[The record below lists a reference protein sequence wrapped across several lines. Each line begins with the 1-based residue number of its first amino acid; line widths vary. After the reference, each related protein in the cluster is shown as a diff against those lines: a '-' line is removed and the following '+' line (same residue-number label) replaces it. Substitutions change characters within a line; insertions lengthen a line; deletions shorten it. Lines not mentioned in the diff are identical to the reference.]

1 METLDSDSLSGR
13 EEAAVSSIVASILS
27 DQITSRHQLE
37 QAKKQAAK
45 RYHLDKFLTNSQIY
59 LALSPAEREGRK
71 EIFRVHP
78 RRSASGIVIVTVFT
92 SPASCPH
99 GTCVYCPGG
108 PSMGTPQSYV
118 PDGPSMRGARGVG
131 FDPYLQAQKML
142 KKYLDRGHEASKVE
156 LMVEG
161 GTFLAMPREYQ
172 EWFIKGAFDG
182 LNCAQSPS
190 ASLEQ
195 AHSVNES
202 AEYRSVGLT
211 IETKPDWCRTQHVD
225 MLLSYGVTKVEI
237 GVQALRDEILA
248 RSNRGHTLQ
257 DTLDAFQAARDAG
270 LKVAAHM
277 MPGLP
282 GSNPED
288 DLADLLRLFDDE
300 SLRPDMMKLYPT
312 TVVRGTA
319 LAKMCEAGLYTPYD
333 LETVV
338 RLIAEMK
345 VHVPPWHRIM
355 RIQRE
360 IPEADI
366 TAGSKA
372 GNLRELVLA
381 RVKENG
387 NSCGCIRCREV
398 AMDSPSDIREGEEG
412 ELVLRRESYPASGG
426 TEVFATFEYERTGK
440 LAGFVRMRSPSERAH
455 RPELTGGACIVRELK
470 VYGRVVSVGSRD
482 EQAFQHRGL
491 GRSLLEEMEK
501 EARERFDARTLLVMS
516 AVGTRNYYRKFGYE
530 RSGPY
535 MAKALARQPLK

>member
-1 METLDSDSLSGR
+1 LETLGAPPSSAEERAAVESIVKSILSGR
-13 EEAAVSSIVASILS
+13 ISS
-27 DQITSRHQLE
+27 RRELE
-37 QAKKQAAK
+37 QAKKDAAK
-45 RYHLDKFLTNSQIY
+45 RYHLDKFLSNSHIY
-59 LALSPAEREGRK
+59 LALSPEERIGRK
-71 EIFRVHP
+71 EVFRVHP

-92 SPASCPH
+92 APASCPH

-142 KKYLDRGHEASKVE
+142 RKYLDRGHEASKVE

-161 GTFLAMPREYQ
+161 GTFLAMPRDYQ

-190 ASLEQ
+190 TSLEQ

-202 AEYRSVGLT
+202 ADYRSVGLT
-211 IETKPDWCRTQHVD
+211 IETKPDWCRPEHVD

-237 GVQALRDEILA
+237 GVQALRDEILS
-248 RSNRGHTLQ
+248 RSNRGHTVQ
-257 DTLDAFQAARDAG
+257 DTLDAFQVARDSG
-270 LKVAAHM
+270 LKIAAHM

-282 GSNPED
+282 GSSPED
-288 DLADLLRLFDDE
+288 DLADLLRLFDDD

-319 LAKMCEAGLYTPYD
+319 LARMCEAGLYEPYD

-366 TAGSKA
+366 AAGSKA

-387 NSCGCIRCREV
+387 QSCGCIRCREV
-398 AMDSPSDIREGEEG
+398 AMDSPSDLSEGEEG
-412 ELVLRRESYPASGG
+412 ELVLRRESYAASGG
-426 TEVFATFEYERTGK
+426 TEVFATYEYEKTGR
-440 LAGFVRMRSPSERAH
+440 LAGFVRMRSPSGKAH
-455 RPELTGGACIVRELK
+455 RPELADGACIVRELK

-491 GRSLLEEMEK
+491 GRSLLEAMEK
-501 EARERFDARTLLVMS
+501 EAVEGFGARSLLVMS

-535 MAKALARQPLK
+535 MAKGLAR

>member
-1 METLDSDSLSGR
+1 LETLGAPSPSSG
-13 EEAAVSSIVASILS
+13 ESAAIASIVNSILS
-27 DQITSRHQLE
+27 GDISSRHQLE
-37 QAKKQAAK
+37 TAKKEAAK

-59 LALSPAEREGRK
+59 LALSAEERTGRK

-92 SPASCPH
+92 SPESCPH

-118 PDGPSMRGARGVG
+118 PDGPSMRGARGVN

-161 GTFLAMPREYQ
+161 GTFLAMPRDYQ

-182 LNCAQSPS
+182 LNCVQTPSP
-190 ASLEQ
+190 SLEQ
-195 AHSVNES
+195 AHAANES

-211 IETKPDWCRTQHVD
+211 IETKPDWCRPEHVD

-237 GVQALRDEILA
+237 GVQALRDEILS
-248 RSNRGHTLQ
+248 RSNRGHSVE
-257 DTLDAFQAARDAG
+257 DTLEAFQAARDSG
-270 LKVAAHM
+270 LKVCAHM

-288 DLADLLRLFDDE
+288 DLADLLRLFEDE

-319 LAKMCEAGLYTPYD
+319 LAKMCEAGLYKPYD

-338 RLIAEMK
+338 KMIAEMK

-366 TAGSKA
+366 TAGNKA

-387 NSCGCIRCREV
+387 QSCGCIRCREV
-398 AMDSPSDIREGEEG
+398 AMDSPSDVREGEEG
-412 ELVLRRESYPASGG
+412 DLVMRRESYAASGG
-426 TEVFATFEYERTGK
+426 TEVFATYEYERTGK
-440 LAGFVRMRSPSERAH
+440 LAGFVRMRSPSEKAH
-455 RPELTGGACIVRELK
+455 RAELGGKACIVRELK

-491 GRSLLEEMEK
+491 GHSLLEAMEK
-501 EARERFDARTLLVMS
+501 EAAEAFDARTLLVMS

-530 RSGPY
+530 RAGPY
-535 MAKALARQPLK
+535 MAKSLVP

>member
-1 METLDSDSLSGR
+1 
-13 EEAAVSSIVASILS
+13 
-27 DQITSRHQLE
+27 
-37 QAKKQAAK
+37 
-45 RYHLDKFLTNSQIY
+45 
-59 LALSPAEREGRK
+59 
-71 EIFRVHP
+71 
-78 RRSASGIVIVTVFT
+78 
-92 SPASCPH
+92 
-99 GTCVYCPGG
+99 
-108 PSMGTPQSYV
+108 MGTPQSYV
-118 PDGPSMRGARGVG
+118 PDGPSMRGAVGVG

-142 KKYLDRGHEASKVE
+142 KKYIDRGHEASKVE

-161 GTFLAMPREYQ
+161 GTFLAMPADYQ

-182 LNCAQSPS
+182 LNCAPS
-190 ASLEQ
+190 HSLEE
-195 AHSVNES
+195 AHAANES

-211 IETKPDWCRTQHVD
+211 IETKPDWCRPEHVD

-237 GVQALRDEILA
+237 GVQALRDEILKL
-248 RSNRGHTLQ
+248 SNRGHSVQ

-270 LKVAAHM
+270 LKLTAHM

-288 DLADLLRLFDDE
+288 DLDDLLRLFDDE

-312 TVVRGTA
+312 AVVRGTA
-319 LAKMCEAGLYTPYD
+319 LAKMTDAGLYRPYD

-345 VHVPPWHRIM
+345 RHVPPWHRIM

-360 IPEADI
+360 IPENDI

-387 NSCGCIRCREV
+387 HSCGCIRCREV
-398 AMDSPSDIREGEEG
+398 AMDSPSDLGGGDEGSLVMRG
-412 ELVLRRESYPASGG
+412 ERYAASEG
-426 TEVFATFEYERTGK
+426 TEVFFTYEFERTGK
-440 LAGFVRMRSPSERAH
+440 LAGFVRMRAPSAKAH
-455 RPELTGGACIVRELK
+455 RTELKGEACIVRELK

-491 GRSLLEEMEK
+491 GHALLEAMEK
-501 EARERFDARTLLVMS
+501 EASESFDARTLLVMS

-535 MAKALARQPLK
+535 MAKRLA

>member
-1 METLDSDSLSGR
+1 METVGAPTPTAGES
-13 EEAAVSSIVASILS
+13 AAVASIVASILS
-27 DQITSRHQLE
+27 GEVTTRRQLE
-37 QAKKQAAK
+37 QAKKEAAK
-45 RYHLDKFLTNSQIY
+45 RYRLGRFLTNSQLY
-59 LALSPAEREGRK
+59 LALSPEQRFGRK
-71 EIFRVHP
+71 EMFRVHP

-92 SPASCPH
+92 APASCPH

-108 PSMGTPQSYV
+108 PTVGTPQSYV
-118 PDGPSMRGARGVG
+118 PDGPSMRGARAVG
-131 FDPYLQAQKML
+131 FDPFLQAQKML
-142 KKYLDRGHEASKVE
+142 SKYLDRGHEASKVE

-161 GTFLAMPREYQ
+161 GTFLAMPRAYQ

-182 LNCAQSPS
+182 LNCARAPS
-190 ASLEQ
+190 ASLEE
-195 AHSVNES
+195 AHAANES

-211 IETKPDWCRTQHVD
+211 IETKPDWCRPEHVD
-225 MLLSYGVTKVEI
+225 MMLSYGVTKVEI

-248 RSNRGHTLQ
+248 RSNRGHTVK
-257 DTLDAFQAARDAG
+257 DTLDAFRVARDAG

-282 GSNPED
+282 GSNPDD

-312 TVVRGTA
+312 TVVKGTA
-319 LAKMCEAGLYTPYD
+319 LAKMCEAGLYEPYD

-345 VHVPPWHRIM
+345 VRVPPWHRIM

-381 RVKENG
+381 RVKAEG
-387 NSCGCIRCREV
+387 HSCGCIRCREV
-398 AMDSPSDIREGEEG
+398 AMDTPSDLEGD
-412 ELVLRRESYPASGG
+412 LVLRLTSYPASGG
-426 TEVFATFEYERTGK
+426 IEVFATYEHERSGK
-440 LAGFVRMRSPSERAH
+440 LAGFARMRSPSERSH
-455 RPELTGGACIVRELK
+455 RPEMRGACIVRELK

-491 GRSLLEEMEK
+491 GSSLLEEMEK
-501 EARERFDARTLLVMS
+501 EASERFDARTLLVMS
-516 AVGTRNYYRKFGYE
+516 AVGTRNYYRKHGYE

-535 MAKALARQPLK
+535 VGKSLK

>member
-1 METLDSDSLSGR
+1 METLGAPPPTDGERAAVATIISRILSGD
-13 EEAAVSSIVASILS
+13 IG
-27 DQITSRHQLE
+27 SRHQLE
-37 QAKKQAAK
+37 QAKKETAK
-45 RYHLDKFLTNSQIY
+45 RYHLGKFLTNSQIY
-59 LALSPAEREGRK
+59 LGLTPEERHGRK

-92 SPASCPH
+92 EPASCPH

-118 PDGPSMRGARGVG
+118 PDGPSMRGAKAVG

-161 GTFLAMPREYQ
+161 GTFLAMPRDYQ

-182 LNCAQSPS
+182 LNCAPS
-190 ASLEQ
+190 QSLEH
-195 AHSVNES
+195 AHSANES

-211 IETKPDWCRTQHVD
+211 IETKPDWCRPEHVD
-225 MLLSYGVTKVEI
+225 MLLAYGVTKVEI
-237 GVQALRDEILA
+237 GVQALRDEILS
-248 RSNRGHTLQ
+248 RSNRGHTVQ
-257 DTLDAFQAARDAG
+257 DTLGAFRVARDAG

-288 DLADLLRLFDDE
+288 DLADLLRLFEDE

-319 LAKMCEAGLYTPYD
+319 LAKMCEAGLYEPYD

-338 RLIAEMK
+338 KLIAEMK

-360 IPEADI
+360 IPEGDI

-398 AMDSPSDIREGEEG
+398 AMDSPSDLGNADQG
-412 ELVLRRESYPASGG
+412 ELVMRSESYRASEG
-426 TEVFATFEYERTGK
+426 TEVFCTYEYEKTAK

-455 RPELTGGACIVRELK
+455 RAEFGGGACIVRELK

-501 EARERFDARTLLVMS
+501 EAAERFDSRSLLVMS

-530 RSGPY
+530 RCGPY
-535 MAKALARQPLK
+535 MAKQLSA

>member
-1 METLDSDSLSGR
+1 METVDPPSLSGG
-13 EEAAVSSIVASILS
+13 EPAALASLVRSILS
-27 DQITSRHQLE
+27 GEVTDRAGLE
-37 QAKKQAAK
+37 RAKKHAAAK
-45 RYHLDKFLTNSQIY
+45 YGLSRFLSNSEIY
-59 LALSPAEREGRK
+59 LALAPAEREGRK

-118 PDGPSMRGARGVG
+118 PDGPSMRGARAVN

-161 GTFLAMPREYQ
+161 GTFLAMPPGYR

-182 LNCAQSPS
+182 LNCAPS
-190 ASLEQ
+190 RSLED
-195 AHSVNES
+195 AHAANEG
-202 AEYRSVGLT
+202 AAYRSVGLT
-211 IETKPDWCRTQHVD
+211 IETKPDWCGPEHVD
-225 MLLSYGVTKVEI
+225 TLLSYGVTKVEI
-237 GVQALRDEILA
+237 GVQSLRDEVLE
-248 RSNRGHTLQ
+248 RSNRGHTVE
-257 DTLDAFQAARDAG
+257 DTLRAFQVARDSG
-270 LKVAAHM
+270 LKVCAHM

-282 GSNPED
+282 GSDPGA

-300 SLRPDMMKLYPT
+300 ALRPDMMKLYPT

-319 LAKMCEAGLYTPYD
+319 LARMSEAGLYAPYD
-333 LETVV
+333 LETLVS
-338 RLIAEMK
+338 LIADMK
-345 VHVPPWHRIM
+345 PRVPPWHRIM

-366 TAGSKA
+366 AAGSKA

-381 RVKENG
+381 RVKEMG
-387 NSCGCIRCREV
+387 ASCGCIRCREV
-398 AMDSPSDIREGEEG
+398 AMDSPGDDDG
-412 ELVLRRESYPASGG
+412 ELELRTQRYAASGG
-426 TEVFATFEYERTGK
+426 TEVFASYEHGGSGK
-440 LAGFVRMRSPSERAH
+440 LAGFVRMRAPSEESHRAEMG
-455 RPELTGGACIVRELK
+455 RGACVVRELK

-482 EQAFQHRGL
+482 ERAFQHRGL
-491 GRSLLEEMEK
+491 GRSLLQEMER
-501 EARERFDARTLLVMS
+501 EARESFGARTLLVTS

-530 RSGPY
+530 RRGPY
-535 MAKALARQPLK
+535 MAKDVCK

>member
-1 METLDSDSLSGR
+1 METLGAPSPSGG
-13 EEAAVSSIVASILS
+13 EQAAVASIVSSILS
-27 DQITSRHQLE
+27 GDITSRHQLE
-37 QAKKQAAK
+37 QAKKEAAK
-45 RYHLDKFLTNSQIY
+45 RYHLGRFLTNSQVY
-59 LALSPAEREGRK
+59 LALPLEEREGRK

-118 PDGPSMRGARGVG
+118 PDGPSMRAAKGVG

-182 LNCAQSPS
+182 LNCAPS
-190 ASLEQ
+190 STLEQ
-195 AHSVNES
+195 AHATNES

-211 IETKPDWCRTQHVD
+211 IETKPDWCRPEHVD

-237 GVQALRDEILA
+237 GVQALRDGILA
-248 RSNRGHTLQ
+248 RSNRGHTVQ
-257 DTLDAFQAARDAG
+257 DTFDAFQAARDAG

-282 GSNPED
+282 GSNPEE
-288 DLADLLRLFDDE
+288 DLADLLRLFEDE

-319 LAKMCEAGLYTPYD
+319 LAKMCEAGLYQPYD

-345 VHVPPWHRIM
+345 VHVPAWHRIM

-360 IPEADI
+360 IPEGDI

-372 GNLRELVLA
+372 GNLRELVLE
-381 RVKENG
+381 RVKQNG
-387 NSCGCIRCREV
+387 HSCGCIRCREV
-398 AMDSPSDIREGEEG
+398 AMDSPTDIAAGEG
-412 ELVLRRESYPASGG
+412 ELVMRKETYVASGG
-426 TEVFATFEYERTGK
+426 TEVFATYEYERSGK
-440 LAGFVRMRSPSERAH
+440 LAGFVRMRSPSPKAH
-455 RPELTGGACIVRELK
+455 RAELGGQACIVRELK
-470 VYGRVVSVGSRD
+470 VYGRVVSVGSHD
-482 EQAFQHRGL
+482 AQAFQHRGL
-491 GRSLLEEMEK
+491 GRSLLQAMEE
-501 EARERFDARTLLVMS
+501 EARQGFDARKLLVMS

-535 MAKALARQPLK
+535 MAKSLAP

>member
-1 METLDSDSLSGR
+1 METLDSNPPSEGEL
-13 EEAAVSSIVASILS
+13 AAVSSIVASILS
-27 DQITSRHQLE
+27 GDVTSRPHLE
-37 QAKKQAAK
+37 RAKKEAAK
-45 RYHLDKFLTNSQIY
+45 RYRLGKFLKNSQIY
-59 LALSPAEREGRK
+59 LALSPEEREGRK
-71 EIFRVHP
+71 EMFRVHP

-131 FDPYLQAQKML
+131 FDPFLQAQKML
-142 KKYLDRGHEASKVE
+142 RKYLDRGHEASKVE

-161 GTFLAMPREYQ
+161 GTFLAMPRGYQ

-182 LNCAQSPS
+182 LNCAQTPS
-190 ASLEQ
+190 VSLEE
-195 AHSVNES
+195 AHTANES

-211 IETKPDWCRTQHVD
+211 IETKPDWCRPEHVD

-237 GVQALRDEILA
+237 GVQALRDDILA
-248 RSNRGHTLQ
+248 RSNRGHTVQ
-257 DTLDAFQAARDAG
+257 DTLDAFRVARDAG

-288 DLADLLRLFDDE
+288 DLADLLRLFEEE

-312 TVVRGTA
+312 TVVKGTA
-319 LAKMCEAGLYTPYD
+319 LAKMCEAGLYEPYD

-338 RLIAEMK
+338 SLIAEMK

-366 TAGSKA
+366 AAGNKA

-381 RVKENG
+381 RVKADG
-387 NSCGCIRCREV
+387 HSCGCIRCREV
-398 AMDSPSDIREGEEG
+398 GMDTPSDLQGGEEG
-412 ELVLRRESYPASGG
+412 DLVLRVTSYPASGG
-426 TEVFATFEYERTGK
+426 AEVFATYEYERSGK
-440 LAGFVRMRSPSERAH
+440 LAGFVRMRSPSERSH
-455 RPELTGGACIVRELK
+455 RPEMGGACIVRELK

-501 EARERFDARTLLVMS
+501 EASERFDARTLLVMS
-516 AVGTRNYYRKFGYE
+516 AVGTRNYYRKHGYE

-535 MAKALARQPLK
+535 VGKSLK

>member
-1 METLDSDSLSGR
+1 METLDSDSPSSG
-13 EEAAVSSIVASILS
+13 ETAAIESMVASILS
-27 DQITSRHQLE
+27 GKISSRHQLE
-37 QAKKQAAK
+37 QAKKDAAK
-45 RYHLDKFLTNSQIY
+45 HYHLDRFLSNSQIY
-59 LALSPAEREGRK
+59 LALPPEERAGRK
-71 EIFRVHP
+71 EMFRVHP

-92 SPASCPH
+92 APASCPH

-108 PSMGTPQSYV
+108 PSVGTPQSYV
-118 PDGPSMRGARGVG
+118 PDGPSMRGARGVS
-131 FDPYLQAQKML
+131 FDPYLQSQRML
-142 KKYLDRGHEASKVE
+142 RKYLDRGHEASKVE

-182 LNCAQSPS
+182 LNCSGPS
-190 ASLEQ
+190 SSLEE
-195 AHSVNES
+195 AHSVNET

-211 IETKPDWCRTQHVD
+211 IETKPDWCRPENVD
-225 MLLSYGVTKVEI
+225 TLLSYGVTKVEI

-248 RSNRGHTLQ
+248 RSNRGHTVQ
-257 DTLDAFQAARDAG
+257 DTLDAFRTARDAG

-288 DLADLLRLFDDE
+288 DLADLLRLFEDE

-319 LAKMCEAGLYTPYD
+319 LAKMCEAGLYEPYD

-360 IPEADI
+360 IPEGDI
-366 TAGSKA
+366 TAGNKA

-381 RVKENG
+381 RVKQNG
-387 NSCGCIRCREV
+387 RSCGCIRCREV

-412 ELVLRRESYPASGG
+412 DLVLRRESYAASGG
-426 TEVFATFEYERTGK
+426 TEVFCTHEYEKTGK

-455 RPELTGGACIVRELK
+455 RAELGGRTCVIRELK

-482 EQAFQHRGL
+482 AQAFQHRGL
-491 GRSLLEEMEK
+491 GRSLLEAMEK
-501 EARERFDARTLLVMS
+501 EARESFDASTLLVMS
-516 AVGTRNYYRKFGYE
+516 AVGTRNYYRKFGYR

-535 MAKALARQPLK
+535 MAKKLPS

>member
-1 METLDSDSLSGR
+1 LETLGAPSPSDG
-13 EEAAVSSIVASILS
+13 EAAAIASIVSSILTGGVE
-27 DQITSRHQLE
+27 SRRQLE
-37 QAKKQAAK
+37 QAKKDAAK
-45 RYHLDKFLTNSQIY
+45 RYHLGKFLTNSEIY
-59 LALSPAEREGRK
+59 LALPPEERTGRK

-78 RRSASGIVIVTVFT
+78 RRSASGIVIVTVF
-92 SPASCPH
+92 SAPAHCPH

-118 PDGPSMRGARGVG
+118 PDGPSMRGAIAVG

-142 KKYLDRGHEASKVE
+142 RKYIDRGHEASKVE

-161 GTFLAMPREYQ
+161 GTFLAMDPGYQ

-182 LNCAQSPS
+182 LNCAPS
-190 ASLEQ
+190 SSLEQ
-195 AHSVNES
+195 AHSANES

-211 IETKPDWCRTQHVD
+211 IETKPDWCRPEHVD

-237 GVQALRDEILA
+237 GVQSLRDEILNL
-248 RSNRGHTLQ
+248 SNRGHTVQ

-288 DLADLLRLFDDE
+288 DLADLLRLFDDG

-319 LAKMCEAGLYTPYD
+319 LAKMCEAGLYQPYD

-345 VHVPPWHRIM
+345 RHVPPWHRIM

-360 IPEADI
+360 IPENDI
-366 TAGSKA
+366 TVGSKA

-381 RVKENG
+381 RVKEDG
-387 NSCGCIRCREV
+387 HSCGCIRCREV
-398 AMDSPSDIREGEEG
+398 ATDSPSEDDR
-412 ELVLRRESYPASGG
+412 LVMRRESYGASGG
-426 TEVFATFEYERTGK
+426 AEVFATCEYERAGK
-440 LAGFVRMRSPSERAH
+440 LAGFVRMRAPSERAH
-455 RPELTGGACIVRELK
+455 RAEVKGGTCIVRELK
-470 VYGRVVSVGSRD
+470 VYGRVVSVGARD

-491 GRSLLEEMEK
+491 GRALLSAMET
-501 EARERFDARTLLVMS
+501 EAIEKFDARTLLVMS

-530 RSGPY
+530 RYGPY
-535 MAKALARQPLK
+535 MAKRLVA

>member
-1 METLDSDSLSGR
+1 METLDSDSPSAG
-13 EEAAVSSIVASILS
+13 EPAAIASIVASILS
-27 DQITSRHQLE
+27 GQITSRHQLE
-37 QAKKQAAK
+37 QAKKDAAK
-45 RYHLDKFLTNSQIY
+45 RHHLDKFLSNSQIY
-59 LALSPAEREGRK
+59 LALPPEERVGRK
-71 EIFRVHP
+71 EVFRVHP

-92 SPASCPH
+92 APASCPH

-118 PDGPSMRGARGVG
+118 PDGPSMRGAIGVG

-161 GTFLAMPREYQ
+161 GTFLAMPRDYQ

-182 LNCAQSPS
+182 LNCVSS
-190 ASLEQ
+190 TSLEQ
-195 AHSVNES
+195 AHSANES
-202 AEYRSVGLT
+202 AEYRSVGLA
-211 IETKPDWCRTQHVD
+211 IETKPDWCRPEHVD

-248 RSNRGHTLQ
+248 RSNRGHSVQ
-257 DTLDAFQAARDAG
+257 DTLGAFQVARDAG

-288 DLADLLRLFDDE
+288 DLADLLRLFEDD

-312 TVVRGTA
+312 TVVKGTA
-319 LAKMCEAGLYTPYD
+319 LARMCEAGLYHPYD

-338 RLIAEMK
+338 DLIAEMK

-360 IPEADI
+360 IPEGDV

-372 GNLRELVLA
+372 GNLRELALA
-381 RVKENG
+381 RVRENG
-387 NSCGCIRCREV
+387 RTCGCIRCREV
-398 AMDSPSDIREGEEG
+398 AMDSPSEIGEGGEG
-412 ELVLRRESYPASGG
+412 ELVLRTQRYDASGG

-440 LAGFVRMRSPSERAH
+440 LAGFVRMRSPSAKAH
-455 RPELTGGACIVRELK
+455 RGELRGQACIVRELK

-491 GRSLLEEMEK
+491 GSSLLEAMEK
-501 EARERFDARTLLVMS
+501 EAAESFDARNLLVMS

-535 MAKALARQPLK
+535 MTKKLAD

>member
-1 METLDSDSLSGR
+1 LETLGTPNSCGD
-13 EEAAVSSIVASILS
+13 EPAALASIVHSILLG
-27 DQITSRHQLE
+27 DITSRQQLE
-37 QAKKQAAK
+37 LAKKEAAK
-45 RYHLDKFLTNSQIY
+45 RYHLDKFLSNSQVY
-59 LALSPAEREGRK
+59 LALSPEQRAGRK

-92 SPASCPH
+92 APASCPH

-161 GTFLAMPREYQ
+161 GTFLAMPRDYQ

-182 LNCAQSPS
+182 LNCTPTPSP
-190 ASLEQ
+190 SLEQ
-195 AHSVNES
+195 AHSANES

-211 IETKPDWCRTQHVD
+211 IETKPDWCRAEHVD

-237 GVQALRDEILA
+237 GVQALRDAILA
-248 RSNRGHTLQ
+248 RSNRGHSVQ
-257 DTLDAFQAARDAG
+257 DTLDAFQVARDAG

-288 DLADLLRLFDDE
+288 DLSDLIRLFEDE
-300 SLRPDMMKLYPT
+300 ALRPDMMKLYPT
-312 TVVRGTA
+312 TVVKGTA
-319 LAKMCEAGLYTPYD
+319 LAKMCEAGLYKPYD

-345 VHVPPWHRIM
+345 VRVPPWHRIM

-366 TAGSKA
+366 AAGNKA

-381 RVKENG
+381 RVKADG
-387 NSCGCIRCREV
+387 HSCGCIRCREV

-412 ELVLRRESYPASGG
+412 DLVLRRESYAASGG
-426 TEVFATFEYERTGK
+426 TEVFATYEYERTGK
-440 LAGFVRMRSPSERAH
+440 LAGFVRMRSPSEKAH
-455 RPELTGGACIVRELK
+455 RRELGGKACIVRELK

-482 EQAFQHRGL
+482 DQAFQHRGL
-491 GRSLLEEMEK
+491 GRSLLEAMEK
-501 EARERFDARTLLVMS
+501 EARERFDSHTLLVMS

-535 MAKALARQPLK
+535 MAKSLVGP

>member
-1 METLDSDSLSGR
+1 LETIGSPTLSSD
-13 EEAAVSSIVASILS
+13 EPAALEFLVRSILS
-27 DQITSRHQLE
+27 GEVSSREGLE
-37 QAKKQAAK
+37 KAKKEAAK
-45 RYHLDKFLTNSQIY
+45 RYGLARFLTNSQIY
-59 LALSPAEREGRK
+59 LALPKEEREVRK

-118 PDGPSMRGARGVG
+118 PDGPSMRGARAVG

-142 KKYLDRGHEASKVE
+142 RKYLDRGHEASKVE

-161 GTFLAMPREYQ
+161 GTFLAMPKDYQ
-172 EWFIKGAFDG
+172 EWFIKGALDG
-182 LNCAQSPS
+182 LNCSATPSPTLERAQ
-190 ASLEQ
+190 Q
-195 AHSVNES
+195 ANEL
-202 AEYRSVGLT
+202 ADFRSVGLT
-211 IETKPDWCRTQHVD
+211 VETKPDWCRPEHVD

-237 GVQALRDEILA
+237 GVQALRDAVLA
-248 RSNRGHTLQ
+248 LSNRGHTVQ
-257 DTLDAFQAARDAG
+257 DTLDAFRVARDSG

-282 GSNPED
+282 GSNPEE
-288 DLADLLRLFDDE
+288 DLGDLLRLFEDQG
-300 SLRPDMMKLYPT
+300 LRPDMMKLYPT

-319 LAKMCEAGLYTPYD
+319 LAKMCEAGLYEPYD

-338 RLIAEMK
+338 EMIAEMK

-372 GNLRELVLA
+372 GNLRELVLE
-381 RVKENG
+381 RVREQG
-387 NSCGCIRCREV
+387 HSCGCIRCREV
-398 AMDSPSDIREGEEG
+398 GMDSPADIDREADGD
-412 ELVLRRESYPASGG
+412 LALRSMSYEASGG
-426 TEVFATFEYERTGK
+426 TEVFCTYEFARSGK
-440 LAGFVRMRSPSERAH
+440 LAGFVRMRSPSQSAH
-455 RPELTGGACIVRELK
+455 RPELSGGACIVRELK
-470 VYGRVVSVGSRD
+470 VYGRVVTVGSRD
-482 EQAFQHRGL
+482 DLAFQHRGL
-491 GRSLLEEMEK
+491 GRSLLEEMERQ
-501 EARERFDARTLLVMS
+501 ARERFGARSLLVMS

-530 RSGPY
+530 RRGPY
-535 MAKALARQPLK
+535 MAKPLASSS

>member
-1 METLDSDSLSGR
+1 METLGAPSPTAGESAAIASL
-13 EEAAVSSIVASILS
+13 VSSILS
-27 DQITSRHQLE
+27 GEIASRHQLE
-37 QAKKQAAK
+37 RAKKEAAK

-59 LALSPAEREGRK
+59 LALSPEERAGRK

-131 FDPYLQAQKML
+131 FDPHLQAQKML
-142 KKYLDRGHEASKVE
+142 RKYLDRGHEASKVE

-161 GTFLAMPREYQ
+161 GTFLAMPRDYQ

-182 LNCAQSPS
+182 LNCAKSPS

-195 AHSVNES
+195 AHTVNEL

-211 IETKPDWCRTQHVD
+211 IETKPDWCRPEHVD

-237 GVQALRDEILA
+237 GVQALRDAILA
-248 RSNRGHTLQ
+248 RSNRGHSVQ

-288 DLADLLRLFDDE
+288 DLADLLRLFEDE

-319 LAKMCEAGLYTPYD
+319 LAKMCEAGLYEPYD

-366 TAGSKA
+366 TAGNKA

-381 RVKENG
+381 RVKQNG
-387 NSCGCIRCREV
+387 HSCGCIRCREV
-398 AMDSPSDIREGEEG
+398 AMDSPSDIRDGEEG
-412 ELVLRRESYPASGG
+412 DLVLRRESYAASGG
-426 TEVFATFEYERTGK
+426 TEVFCTYEYEKTGK
-440 LAGFVRMRSPSERAH
+440 LAGFVRMRSTSGKAH
-455 RPELTGGACIVRELK
+455 RAELRGNACIIRELK

-491 GRSLLEEMEK
+491 GRSLLEAMER
-501 EARERFDARTLLVMS
+501 EAREGFDAHTLLVMS

-535 MAKALARQPLK
+535 MARKLAP

>member
-1 METLDSDSLSGR
+1 LETLDSDSRSGR
-13 EEAAVSSIVASILS
+13 EAAAIRSIAASILS

-37 QAKKQAAK
+37 LAKKDAAK
-45 RYHLDKFLTNSQIY
+45 RYRLDKFLTNSQIY
-59 LALSPAEREGRK
+59 LALSPEERAGRK

-108 PSMGTPQSYV
+108 PSVGTPQSYV
-118 PDGPSMRGARGVG
+118 PDGPSMRAASGVG

-142 KKYLDRGHEASKVE
+142 RKYLDRGHEASKVE

-161 GTFLAMPREYQ
+161 GTFLAMPRDYQ
-172 EWFIKGAFDG
+172 EWFLRGAFDG
-182 LNCAQSPS
+182 LNCASSRS

-195 AHSVNES
+195 AQRANES
-202 AEYRSVGLT
+202 ADYRSVGLT
-211 IETKPDWCRTQHVD
+211 IETKPDWCRPEHVD

-237 GVQALRDEILA
+237 GVQALRDEILS
-248 RSNRGHTLQ
+248 RSNRGHTVQ
-257 DTLDAFQAARDAG
+257 DTLDAFQVARDSG

-282 GSNPED
+282 GSNPKD
-288 DLADLLRLFDDE
+288 DLADLLRLFDDD

-319 LAKMCEAGLYTPYD
+319 LAKMCEAGLYQPYD

-338 RLIAEMK
+338 GLVAEMK
-345 VHVPPWHRIM
+345 VHVPSWHRIM

-381 RVKENG
+381 RVKAQG
-387 NSCGCIRCREV
+387 HSCGCIRCREV
-398 AMDSPSDIREGEEG
+398 AMDSPSDLRDRDEG
-412 ELVLRRESYPASGG
+412 ELVMRRERYSASGG
-426 TEVFATFEYERTGK
+426 TEVFATYEYEKTGK
-440 LAGFVRMRSPSERAH
+440 LAGFVRLRSPSEKAH
-455 RPELTGGACIVRELK
+455 RPELAGGACIVRELK

-482 EQAFQHRGL
+482 AQAFQHRGL
-491 GRSLLEEMEK
+491 GRSLLEEMER
-501 EARERFDARTLLVMS
+501 EAVETFDARTLLVMS
-516 AVGTRNYYRKFGYE
+516 AVGTRNYYRKFGFE
-530 RSGPY
+530 SSGPY
-535 MAKALARQPLK
+535 MAKGLSR

>member
-1 METLDSDSLSGR
+1 LETLGAPSSSGG
-13 EEAAVSSIVASILS
+13 ESAAIASIVSSILS
-27 DQITSRHQLE
+27 GAITSRRQLE
-37 QAKKQAAK
+37 QAKKGAAK
-45 RYHLDKFLTNSQIY
+45 RYHLDRFLSNSQLY
-59 LALSPAEREGRK
+59 LALAPEERVGRK

-92 SPASCPH
+92 APASCPH

-161 GTFLAMPREYQ
+161 GTFLAMPHDYQ

-182 LNCAQSPS
+182 LNCANPPAS
-190 ASLEQ
+190 SLEQ
-195 AHSVNES
+195 AHAVNES

-211 IETKPDWCRTQHVD
+211 IETKPDWCRPEHVD

-237 GVQALRDEILA
+237 GVQSLRDKILKQ
-248 RSNRGHTLQ
+248 SNRGHTVQ
-257 DTLDAFQAARDAG
+257 DTLDAFQVARDAG
-270 LKVAAHM
+270 LKVTAHM

-288 DLADLLRLFDDE
+288 DLADLLRLFDDA

-319 LAKMCEAGLYTPYD
+319 LAKMCEAGLYKPYD

-338 RLIAEMK
+338 KLIAEMK

-387 NSCGCIRCREV
+387 RSCGCIRCREV
-398 AMDSPSDIREGEEG
+398 ALDSPTDLKDGEEDD
-412 ELVLRRESYPASGG
+412 LVMRREEYPASGG
-426 TEVFATFEYERTGK
+426 MEVFSTYEYDKSGK
-440 LAGFVRMRSPSERAH
+440 LAGFIRMRVPSGGAH
-455 RPELTGGACIVRELK
+455 RGELNDGRTCIVRELK

-491 GRSLLEEMEK
+491 GRSLLDAMERD
-501 EARERFDARTLLVMS
+501 AVERYGARTVLVMS

-530 RSGPY
+530 RLGPY
-535 MAKALARQPLK
+535 MAKRLSA

>member
-1 METLDSDSLSGR
+1 METLDSDSPSGR
-13 EEAAVSSIVASILS
+13 EAAAIGSIVASILS

-37 QAKKQAAK
+37 QAKKEAAK

-59 LALSPAEREGRK
+59 LALSPEERVGRK

-161 GTFLAMPREYQ
+161 GTFLAMPRDYQ

-211 IETKPDWCRTQHVD
+211 IETKPDWCRPEHVD

-248 RSNRGHTLQ
+248 RSNRGHTVQ
-257 DTLDAFQAARDAG
+257 DTLDAFQVARDAG

-319 LAKMCEAGLYTPYD
+319 LAKMCEAGLYKPYD

-387 NSCGCIRCREV
+387 SSCGCIRCREV

-426 TEVFATFEYERTGK
+426 VEVFAPTSTRRRGSSPASSGCARLQRRRTDPSWS
-440 LAGFVRMRSPSERAH
+440 AGRA
-455 RPELTGGACIVRELK
+455 
-470 VYGRVVSVGSRD
+470 S
-482 EQAFQHRGL
+482 
-491 GRSLLEEMEK
+491 
-501 EARERFDARTLLVMS
+501 
-516 AVGTRNYYRKFGYE
+516 
-530 RSGPY
+530 
-535 MAKALARQPLK
+535 

>member
-1 METLDSDSLSGR
+1 METLDSDSQDGR
-13 EEAAVSSIVASILS
+13 EAAAISSIVVSILS
-27 DQITSRHQLE
+27 GQIASRHQLE
-37 QAKKQAAK
+37 QAKKEAAK
-45 RYHLDKFLTNSQIY
+45 RHRLDKFLTNSQIY
-59 LALSPAEREGRK
+59 LALTPEERNGRK

-118 PDGPSMRGARGVG
+118 PDGPSMRGAKAVG
-131 FDPYLQAQKML
+131 FDPFLQAQKML

-161 GTFLAMPREYQ
+161 GTFLAMPRDYQ
-172 EWFIKGAFDG
+172 KWFIKGAFDG
-182 LNCAQSPS
+182 LNCAPTPT

-195 AHSVNES
+195 AHAANES

-211 IETKPDWCRTQHVD
+211 IETKPDWCRPEHVD

-248 RSNRGHTLQ
+248 RSNRGHTVQ
-257 DTLDAFQAARDAG
+257 DTVDAFQAARDSG
-270 LKVAAHM
+270 LKIAAHM

-282 GSNPED
+282 GSNPGD
-288 DLADLLRLFDDE
+288 DLADLLRLFEDE

-319 LAKMCEAGLYTPYD
+319 LAKMCEAGLYRPYD

-345 VHVPPWHRIM
+345 VHVPSWHRIM

-366 TAGSKA
+366 TAGSRA

-381 RVKENG
+381 KVKEDG

-398 AMDSPSDIREGEEG
+398 AMDSPSALGESEQG
-412 ELVLRRESYPASGG
+412 DLVMRKQDYGASGG
-426 TEVFATFEYERTGK
+426 TEVFGTYEYEKTGK
-440 LAGFVRMRSPSERAH
+440 LAGFVRMRSPSDVAH
-455 RPELTGGACIVRELK
+455 RRELQGGACIVRELK
-470 VYGRVVSVGSRD
+470 VYGRVVSVGSHD

-491 GRSLLEEMEK
+491 GHSLLEAMEQ
-501 EARERFDARTLLVMS
+501 EAREAFDARTLLVMS

-530 RSGPY
+530 RLGPY
-535 MAKALARQPLK
+535 MAKQLPA

>member
-1 METLDSDSLSGR
+1 METVGAPTPTAGES
-13 EEAAVSSIVASILS
+13 AAVASIVASILS
-27 DQITSRHQLE
+27 GEVTTRRQLE
-37 QAKKQAAK
+37 QAKKEAAK
-45 RYHLDKFLTNSQIY
+45 RYRLGRFLTNSQLY
-59 LALSPAEREGRK
+59 LALSPEQRFGRK
-71 EIFRVHP
+71 EMFRVHP

-92 SPASCPH
+92 APASCPH

-108 PSMGTPQSYV
+108 PSVGTPQSYV
-118 PDGPSMRGARGVG
+118 PDGPSMRGARAVG
-131 FDPYLQAQKML
+131 FDPFLQAQKML
-142 KKYLDRGHEASKVE
+142 SKYLDRGHEASKVE

-161 GTFLAMPREYQ
+161 GTFLAMPRAYQ

-182 LNCAQSPS
+182 LNCARAPS
-190 ASLEQ
+190 ASLEE
-195 AHSVNES
+195 AHAANES

-211 IETKPDWCRTQHVD
+211 IETKPDWCRPEHVD
-225 MLLSYGVTKVEI
+225 MMLSYGVTKVEI

-248 RSNRGHTLQ
+248 RSNRGHTVK
-257 DTLDAFQAARDAG
+257 DTLDAFRVARDAG

-282 GSNPED
+282 GSNPDD

-312 TVVRGTA
+312 TVVKGTA
-319 LAKMCEAGLYTPYD
+319 LAKMCEAGLYEPYD

-381 RVKENG
+381 RVKAEG
-387 NSCGCIRCREV
+387 HSCGCIRCREV
-398 AMDSPSDIREGEEG
+398 AMDTPSDLEGD
-412 ELVLRRESYPASGG
+412 LVLRLTSYPASGG
-426 TEVFATFEYERTGK
+426 IEVFATYEHERSGK
-440 LAGFVRMRSPSERAH
+440 LAGFARMRSPSERSH
-455 RPELTGGACIVRELK
+455 RPEMRGACIVRELK

-501 EARERFDARTLLVMS
+501 EASERFDARTLLVMS
-516 AVGTRNYYRKFGYE
+516 AVGTRNYYRKHGYE

-535 MAKALARQPLK
+535 VGKSLK

>member
-1 METLDSDSLSGR
+1 LETLGAPSPSGG
-13 EEAAVSSIVASILS
+13 ESSAIAFIISSILS
-27 DQITSRHQLE
+27 GDITSRRQLE
-37 QAKKQAAK
+37 QAKKDAAK
-45 RYHLDKFLTNSQIY
+45 RYHLDKFLSNSQIY
-59 LALSPAEREGRK
+59 LALTPEERNGRK

-108 PSMGTPQSYV
+108 PSVGTPQSYV

-161 GTFLAMPREYQ
+161 GTFLAMPRDYQ

-182 LNCAQSPS
+182 LSCVQTPSP
-190 ASLEQ
+190 SLEQ
-195 AHSVNES
+195 AQSVNES
-202 AEYRSVGLT
+202 ADYRSVGLT
-211 IETKPDWCRTQHVD
+211 IETKPDWCRPEHVD

-248 RSNRGHTLQ
+248 RSNRGHTVQ
-257 DTLDAFQAARDAG
+257 DTLDAFRVARDAG

-282 GSNPED
+282 GSNPGD
-288 DLADLLRLFDDE
+288 DLADLLRLFEDE

-312 TVVRGTA
+312 TVVKGTA
-319 LAKMCEAGLYTPYD
+319 LAKMCEAGLYQPYD

-360 IPEADI
+360 IPECDI

-387 NSCGCIRCREV
+387 HSCGCIRCREV
-398 AMDSPSDIREGEEG
+398 AMDSPTELGEGEEG
-412 ELVLRRESYPASGG
+412 DLVMRSESYRASEGM
-426 TEVFATFEYERTGK
+426 EVFGTYEYEKTGK

-455 RPELTGGACIVRELK
+455 RPELKGSACIVRELK

-491 GRSLLEEMEK
+491 GHSLLEAMEK
-501 EARERFDARTLLVMS
+501 EASESFDASTLLVMS

-530 RSGPY
+530 RCGPY
-535 MAKALARQPLK
+535 MAKRLPA

>member
-1 METLDSDSLSGR
+1 LETLGAPSPPGGES
-13 EEAAVSSIVASILS
+13 AAIASIVSSILS
-27 DQITSRHQLE
+27 GDITSRHQLE
-37 QAKKQAAK
+37 QAKKAAAK
-45 RYHLDKFLTNSQIY
+45 RYHLDRFLSNSQVY
-59 LALSPAEREGRK
+59 LALPPEERVGRK

-92 SPASCPH
+92 APASCPH

-161 GTFLAMPREYQ
+161 GTFLAMPADYQ
-172 EWFIKGAFDG
+172 EWFIKRAFDG

-190 ASLEQ
+190 PSLEQ

-202 AEYRSVGLT
+202 AEYRAVGLT
-211 IETKPDWCRTQHVD
+211 IETKPDWCRPEHVD

-237 GVQALRDEILA
+237 GVQALRDDILA
-248 RSNRGHTLQ
+248 RSNRGHTVQ
-257 DTLDAFQAARDAG
+257 DTLDAFRVARDAG

-288 DLADLLRLFDDE
+288 DLADLLRLFEDE

-319 LAKMCEAGLYTPYD
+319 LAKLCEAGLYNPYD
-333 LETVV
+333 LETVIK
-338 RLIAEMK
+338 LIAEMK
-345 VHVPPWHRIM
+345 VHVPHWHRIM

-360 IPEADI
+360 IPEGDI

-372 GNLRELVLA
+372 GNLRELVLE
-381 RVKENG
+381 RVKKNG
-387 NSCGCIRCREV
+387 RSCGCIRCREV
-398 AMDSPSDIREGEEG
+398 AMDTPSEIAGGDEGD
-412 ELVLRRESYPASGG
+412 LVMRTETYGASSG
-426 TEVFATFEYERTGK
+426 TEVFATYEYERSGK
-440 LAGFVRMRSPSERAH
+440 LAGFVRMRCPSEKAH
-455 RPELTGGACIVRELK
+455 RPELAGQACIVRELK

-491 GRSLLEEMEK
+491 GRSLLEAMEK
-501 EARERFDARTLLVMS
+501 QAAERFDARTVLVMS

-535 MAKALARQPLK
+535 VAKKLAA